1 MGDRWTT
8 WWERAGRLGRREIKD
23 GWLAGWERA
32 GLLGGNEGG
41 RVLDWDVVALL
52 DGRLLDERT
61 LVKLDGRMSAGLECG
76 GVAGRETAG

>member
-41 RVLDWDVVALL
+41 RVLAWDVVALL

-61 LVKLDGRMSAGLECG
+61 LG
-76 GVAGRETAG
+76 G